1 MRSPDASAPSA
12 TRPPGASGDFAG
24 IVRARPTNYRK
35 AHPVNNWEKFVEVLI
50 VGTFTVLITTAL
62 GLVYLHRSGIL

>member
-1 MRSPDASAPSA
+1 MYSYCGSCQRESPAKRGTHD
-12 TRPPGASGDFAG
+12 RL
-24 IVRARPTNYRK
+24 RE
-35 AHPVNNWEKFVEVLI
+35 AHPANNWEKFVEVLI